1 MIWMYVGVSII
12 IFIGSFLI
20 IQGFKLT
27 KAMHKEEKYINGTAV
42 YNVGIVESI
51 VLFLLTLLF
60 KYTPFWLMR
69 GVLILF
75 GLVII
80 MLGIL
85 ILLFG

>member
-12 IFIGSFLI
+12 IFIGSILI

-27 KAMHKEEKYINGTAV
+27 KANYKEEKYINGTAI
-42 YNVGIVESI
+42 YNVGIVESV

-60 KYTPFWLMR
+60 KYIPFWLMR